1 MSDSTGITNG
11 WHLRKEISVGH
22 ILTTLT
28 VAGAAFLWMAEL
40 EKRVERNAVMVQA
53 IGERVTRTEDRTE
66 RQLERIHN
74 ALVRIEAKL
83 DDKVDKP
90 PR

>member
-1 MSDSTGITNG
+1 MTESITNG

>member
-1 MSDSTGITNG
+1 MTEGITNG

-40 EKRVERNAVMVQA
+40 EKRVERNAVMVEA
-53 IGERVTRTEDRTE
+53 IGERVTRTEAE
-66 RQLERIHN
+66 GE
-74 ALVRIEAKL
+74 ALLAQ
-83 DDKVDKP
+83 
-90 PR
+90 

>member
-1 MSDSTGITNG
+1 MSEGITNG

-40 EKRVERNAVMVQA
+40 EKRVERNAVMVEA
-53 IGERVTRTEDRTE
+53 IGDRVTRTEDRTE
-66 RQLERIHN
+66 RQLERIHST
-74 ALVRIEAKL
+74 LVRIEAKL

>member
-1 MSDSTGITNG
+1 MTESITNG

-28 VAGAAFLWMAEL
+28 VAGAAFIWMAEL
-40 EKRVERNAVMVQA
+40 EKRVERNAVMVEA
-53 IGERVTRTEDRTE
+53 IGDRVTRAEDRTE

-74 ALVRIEAKL
+74 TLVRIEAKL
-83 DDKVDKP
+83 DEKADKP

>member
-1 MSDSTGITNG
+1 MTEGITNG